1 MELVPYSP
9 ENSIGSSR
17 FIQENIK
24 IEQGA
29 SAYSVM
35 ASVIAT
41 NIEQIDALAE
51 SLSVFMAQRAV
62 KAQYDSQYF
71 KKDEQFKS
79 FITRNIYL
87 SEDKRQRLEDE
98 RFITGTVKQA
108 VTEASIKIGSRLVL
122 NWLNEQDRFYTCEQI
137 YALLVA
143 YINSAPSTTN
153 KQRALIELN
162 KIRNSFP
169 LSVNQKRKMFTKY
182 KDMAPDFS
190 TLDVSSILTPAN
202 AEIKNALAYFLVV
215 IQKQLYGEENDKSN
229 LMNYYS
235 LLDMNNRYGEE
246 VLYENQCKYD
256 NVAADQ
262 VAYLQLS
269 RAVVKNIFVDVPN
282 IDMNL
287 ILSRSKAMAEYDPYA
302 IRRKKVK
309 GTAKGAGITIAG
321 IITNEPE
328 LAFNGIS
335 TAISQFLPSDEC
347 LATAKEKCQTWG
359 ISGNEFDKLVMNS
372 KAISDKCSTSD
383 MNEFEQ

>member
-143 YINSAPSTTN
+143 YINSAPSTIN
-153 KQRALIELN
+153 KQRALTELN

-215 IQKQLYGEENDKSN
+215 IQKQLYGEENDKRN

-347 LATAKEKCQTWG
+347 LSTAKEKCQTWG
-359 ISGNEFDKLVMNS
+359 ISGNEFDKLLMNS

>member
-1 MELVPYSP
+1 MELVPYCP

-35 ASVIAT
+35 ASVIAS
-41 NIEQIDALAE
+41 NIDQIDELAE
-51 SLSVFMAQRAV
+51 SLGTFMAQRAV
-62 KAQYDSQYF
+62 KDQYDSQYF
-71 KKDEQFKS
+71 KKDERFKS

-87 SEDKRQRLEDE
+87 SEDKRQGLEDE
-98 RFITGTVKQA
+98 RFITGVVKQA
-108 VTEASIKIGSRLVL
+108 VTEAGIKIGSRLIL
-122 NWLNEQDRFYTCEQI
+122 GWLNEKDRFYTCEQM
-137 YALLVA
+137 YALLAA
-143 YINSAPSTTN
+143 YINSAPSTAN
-153 KQRALIELN
+153 KQRASIELN

-169 LSVNQKRKMFTKY
+169 LSVNQKRKMYMKY
-182 KDMAPDFS
+182 KEMAPDFS
-190 TLDVSSILTPAN
+190 TLDVSSILSPAN
-202 AEIKNALAYFLVV
+202 VEIKNALAYFLVV
-215 IQKQLYGEENDKSN
+215 IQKQLYGEDNDKN
-229 LMNYYS
+229 NMLNYYS
-235 LLDMNNRYGEE
+235 LLDINNRYGEE

-269 RAVVKNIFVDVPN
+269 RAVVKNTFIDVPN
-282 IDMNL
+282 IDMNR
-287 ILSRSKAMAEYDPYA
+287 ILMRSKAMAEYDPYA
-302 IRRKKVK
+302 LRRKKVK

-321 IITNEPE
+321 LVAHEPE

-347 LATAKEKCQTWG
+347 LSTAKEKCQTWG

-372 KAISDKCSTSD
+372 RAINDKCATND
-383 MNEFEQ
+383 MNELE